1 MIVCSFPTKSL
12 IIPWF
17 LLCFPWLLTATA
29 RDSMDKLHPS
39 CLTETSLGNL
49 CNLCIYKL
57 SNSLFASPPLPF
69 NPLPKARRGV
79 RGARCRVASAQRDT
93 RSISRLSSTA
103 MGFDGRL
110 RGRNV
115 NGMNGTQESD
125 LYNGVYIYTYTYI
138 YIYILTLAGTM
149 LSSSFRG
156 MFYLLIY

>member
-57 SNSLFASPPLPF
+57 SISLFASPPLPF

-93 RSISRLSSTA
+93 SRSADFHPLQWVRRAPPRAKREWDEWDSGIR
-103 MGFDGRL
+103 F
-110 RGRNV
+110 V
-115 NGMNGTQESD
+115 QWC
-125 LYNGVYIYTYTYI
+125 VYIYIYT